1 MESEISL
8 LTNKI
13 DDIYRD
19 FNRKIT
25 NLPNERELE
34 FIHSQLKEKISQ
46 DEFKEALEQKANKQ
60 AVTAAL
66 QSKLDRYGLDELLK
80 QKSDF
85 GDIQKIF
92 AALESKADYSLFEQ
106 LSAEIQNKADRSDIN
121 QIVLPEIAKKSEKF
135 EIELMIKELKSFFD
149 KNFLEHAST
158 TDAYIN
164 SFKADLEQTRRALT
178 ASLTKKIEAK
188 EIEKLYSIISK
199 KADFEVTVELLEKI
213 KHECR
218 EIANDI
224 KKELK
229 KSEEFEFNHKLEN
242 EIFKVKEDL
251 GFLIEKHKNEADD
264 IVNHIKN
271 LNFS

>member
-1 MESEISL
+1 M
-8 LTNKI
+8 
-13 DDIYRD
+13 
-19 FNRKIT
+19 
-25 NLPNERELE
+25 
-34 FIHSQLKEKISQ
+34 

-149 KNFLEHAST
+149 KNFLE
-158 TDAYIN
+158 
-164 SFKADLEQTRRALT
+164 
-178 ASLTKKIEAK
+178 
-188 EIEKLYSIISK
+188 
-199 KADFEVTVELLEKI
+199 KI